1 MGADAAQGRA
11 GRGRAGMKAA
21 ALLLVAAAPAFA
33 AGEFFDDFSQTSLD
47 ALRQSGWVLRE
58 GTGHPGLPGAR
69 FATTQLS
76 LDGGLLKLKMSTDGT
91 PANTSLAQLCAA
103 RKFLVGTTTARVR
116 FRDTAGSRDPI
127 VQSFF
132 LAGPLKHDYDPDFS
146 EVDFEYLPHG
156 GWGEP
161 ETRLYGV
168 SWHTVR
174 IDPWE
179 SFNQASIV
187 QGSFDGWQ
195 LLTVQVEATRTRH
208 YVNGKLMG
216 EHTGRNVPSKPM
228 AISFN
233 HWISDGATAGAPRDY
248 EFEVDW
254 VLHEAGKTLSSTAM
268 QARAAQL
275 RKEGVTR
282 RDTVPDAG
290 LTSECNL

>member
-1 MGADAAQGRA
+1 MRAAW
-11 GRGRAGMKAA
+11 
-21 ALLLVAAAPAFA
+21 LLLAAAPAFA
-33 AGEFFDDFSQTSLD
+33 ASEFFDDFSQKDLD
-47 ALRQSGWVLRE
+47 ALRSSGWIVRE
-58 GTGHPGLPGAR
+58 GTGHPGLPGSR
-69 FATTQLS
+69 FAPSQLQ
-76 LDGGLLKLKMSTDGT
+76 LDAGLLKLKMSTDGT
-91 PANTSLAQLCAA
+91 PANTTLAQLCAA

-116 FRDTAGSRDPI
+116 FRDTAGSRDPVI
-127 VQSFF
+127 QSFF
-132 LAGPLKHDYDPDFS
+132 LAGPLRHDYDPDFS

-174 IDPWE
+174 IAPWE
-179 SFNQASIV
+179 SFNQAAIV

-208 YVNGKLMG
+208 YVNGRLMG

-233 HWISDGATAGAPRDY
+233 HWLADGAKAGAVRDY

-254 VLHEAGKTLSSTAM
+254 VLHEAGKTLSPTAM
-268 QARAAQL
+268 QARAAAL
-275 RKEGVTR
+275 RKQGVAR

>member
-1 MGADAAQGRA
+1 
-11 GRGRAGMKAA
+11 MKAA
-21 ALLLVAAAPAFA
+21 LLALLAMPALA
-33 AGEFFDDFSQTSLD
+33 GTGEFFDDFSQKDLD
-47 ALRQSGWVLRE
+47 ALRASGWVVRE

-69 FATTQLS
+69 FLAQQLS
-76 LDGGLLKLKMSTDGT
+76 LEGGLLKLRLSTDGT
-91 PANTSLAQLCAA
+91 PANTALAQLCAA
-103 RKFLVGTTTARVR
+103 RKFLIGTTTARVR
-116 FRDTAGSRDPI
+116 LRDTAGSRDPI
-127 VQSFF
+127 IQSFF

-174 IDPWE
+174 IEPWE
-179 SFNQASIV
+179 SFNQASIL

-208 YVNGKLMG
+208 YVNGRLLG
-216 EHTGRNVPSKPM
+216 EHTGRNVPSQPM

-233 HWISDGATAGAPRDY
+233 HWLSAGAVEGGPRDY
-248 EFEVDW
+248 EFDVDW
-254 VLHEAGKTLSSTAM
+254 VLHEAGRTLSPAAM
-268 QARAAQL
+268 QARATQL
-275 RKEGVTR
+275 QHQGKARI
-282 RDTVPDAG
+282 DTVPDSG

>member
-1 MGADAAQGRA
+1 
-11 GRGRAGMKAA
+11 MKAWLLM
-21 ALLLVAAAPAFA
+21 ALAAAPAWG
-33 AGEFFDDFSQTSLD
+33 AGEFFDDFAQPDVD
-47 ALRQSGWVLRE
+47 ALRASGWVVRD

-69 FATTQLS
+69 FVPGQLA
-76 LDGGLLKLKMSTDGT
+76 LDGGLLKLKLSTDGT
-91 PANTSLAQLCAA
+91 PAHTALAQLCAP

-127 VQSFF
+127 IQSFF

-174 IDPWE
+174 IDPWQ
-179 SFNQASIV
+179 SFNQSSIV

-208 YVNGKLMG
+208 YVNGRLMG
-216 EHTGRNVPSKPM
+216 EHTGRNVPSQPM

-233 HWISDGATAGAPRDY
+233 HWIAAGAVAGAPRQY

-254 VLHEAGKTLSSTAM
+254 VLHQAGKTVSPDTM
-268 QARAAQL
+268 RARAAQL
-275 RKEGVTR
+275 RKQGVAQ
-282 RDTVPDAG
+282 RDTVPDVG

>member
-1 MGADAAQGRA
+1 
-11 GRGRAGMKAA
+11 MKAA
-21 ALLLVAAAPAFA
+21 WLLLAAAPAVA
-33 AGEFFDDFSQTSLD
+33 GGEFFDDFSQKDID
-47 ALRQSGWVLRE
+47 ALRASGWVLRE

-69 FATTQLS
+69 FAPGQLT
-76 LDGGLLKLKMSTDGT
+76 LDGGLLKLTLSTDGT
-91 PANTSLAQLCAA
+91 PAHTTLAQLCAP

-116 FRDTAGSRDPI
+116 LRDTPGSRDPVI
-127 VQSFF
+127 QSFF

-174 IDPWE
+174 IAPWE
-179 SFNQASIV
+179 AFNQASIL

-195 LLTVQVEATRTRH
+195 LLTVQVEPTRTRH
-208 YVNGKLMG
+208 YVNGRLIG
-216 EHTGRNVPSKPM
+216 EHTGRNVPAQPM

-233 HWISDGATAGAPRDY
+233 HWVAAGAVEGAPREY
-248 EFEVDW
+248 TFEVDW
-254 VLHEAGKTLSSTAM
+254 VLHRAGSTLSPAAM
-268 QARAAQL
+268 QARAAAL
-275 RKEGVTR
+275 RKQGVAR

>member
-1 MGADAAQGRA
+1 MRAAW
-11 GRGRAGMKAA
+11 
-21 ALLLVAAAPAFA
+21 LLLAAAPAFA
-33 AGEFFDDFSQTSLD
+33 GGEFFDDFSQKDLD
-47 ALRQSGWVLRE
+47 ALRASGWVLRD
-58 GTGHPGLPGAR
+58 GTGHPGLAASRFSPG
-69 FATTQLS
+69 QLS
-76 LDGGLLKLKMSTDGT
+76 LDAGLLKLRLTTDGT
-91 PANTSLAQLCAA
+91 NANTTLAQLCAP

-116 FRDTAGSRDPI
+116 LRDTPGSRDPVI
-127 VQSFF
+127 QSFF
-132 LAGPLKHDYDPDFS
+132 LASPLKHDYDPDFS

-174 IDPWE
+174 IEPWE
-179 SFNQASIV
+179 SFNQASIL

-208 YVNGKLMG
+208 YVNGRLIG
-216 EHTGRNVPSKPM
+216 EHTGRNVPSQPM

-233 HWISDGATAGAPRDY
+233 HWLSAGAVVGSQRDY
-248 EFEVDW
+248 EFDVDW
-254 VLHEAGKTLSSTAM
+254 VLHEAGRTLSPKAM

-275 RKEGVTR
+275 RKEGVAR

>member
-1 MGADAAQGRA
+1 MR
-11 GRGRAGMKAA
+11 A
-21 ALLLVAAAPAFA
+21 ALLALLAAAAPAFA
-33 AGEFFDDFSQTSLD
+33 AGEFFDDFKQKDLD
-47 ALRQSGWVLRE
+47 ALRASGWVLRE
-58 GTGHPGLPGAR
+58 GTGHPGMPGSH
-69 FATTQLS
+69 FAPQQLA
-76 LDGGLLKLKMSTDGT
+76 LEGGLLKLRLSTDGS
-91 PANTSLAQLCAA
+91 PASTALAQLCAA
-103 RKFLVGTTTARVR
+103 RKFLIGTTTARVR

-127 VQSFF
+127 IQSFF

-161 ETRLYGV
+161 EARLYGV

-174 IDPWE
+174 IEPWE
-179 SFNQASIV
+179 SFNQASIL

-208 YVNGKLMG
+208 YVNGRLIG
-216 EHTGRNVPSKPM
+216 EHSGRNVPSQPM

-233 HWISDGATAGAPRDY
+233 HWLSAGAPEGAPRSY
-248 EFEVDW
+248 EFDVDW
-254 VLHEAGKTLSSTAM
+254 VLHEAGRTLSPAAM

-275 RKEGVTR
+275 QRQGR
-282 RDTVPDAG
+282 ARIDTVPDSG